1 METSEYAAS
10 TGLILDGWLEKKSR
24 RTGFWIKRY
33 YVLNESERDFC
44 VLRTYSK
51 CLETS
56 WGVVPIQLKSE
67 IALPN
72 ISSVATNANK
82 SAKGTEFSII
92 IEAPKKA
99 GFVSDSK
106 DSAITT
112 TDAAP
117 GTVSHVLQLRA
128 PDAQVI
134 DVLYISYLLI
144 YAFYSYS

>member
-24 RTGFWIKRY
+24 RTGFWVKRY

-44 VLRTYSK
+44 VLRTYNK

-72 ISSVATNANK
+72 ISSVTTNSNK

-99 GFVSDSK
+99 GFVDSK

-112 TDAAP
+112 NDAAP
-117 GTVSHVLQLRA
+117 GTVSHILQLRA

-134 DVLYISYLLI
+134 AALYISYLLM